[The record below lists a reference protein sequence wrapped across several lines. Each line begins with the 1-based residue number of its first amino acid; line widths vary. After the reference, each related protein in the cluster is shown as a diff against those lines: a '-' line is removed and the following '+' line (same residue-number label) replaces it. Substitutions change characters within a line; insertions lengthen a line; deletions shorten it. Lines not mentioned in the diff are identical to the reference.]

1 MARPIWTG
9 SIAFGLVQVPVELF
23 SATREHRPQFHRLS
37 KKNKKRIH
45 HRRVTEGSDEGLDIS
60 ETVKGFEVSRG
71 RHVVL
76 TDAELK
82 AAMPEQHR
90 RIEIEQFVDI
100 GEIDPLLWRKA
111 YYVGAAQ
118 GGKADKPYLLLRR
131 AMESAELAA
140 IARLVMRSREYLVT
154 IRPLDEAMVLHTMY
168 FADEVLDPGDLRH
181 LPGEQR
187 LPPKELELASKLIQ
201 SLTVPFEHDEYKDEY
216 QKRVMAL
223 VKKKAQG
230 KDIEVEPGQV
240 EGAKVIDLMAA
251 LKQSLEVPRSR
262 TKGAPRKHD
271 ARRRRK
277 AS

>member
-1 MARPIWTG
+1 
-9 SIAFGLVQVPVELF
+9 
-23 SATREHRPQFHRLS
+23 
-37 KKNKKRIH
+37 
-45 HRRVTEGSDEGLDIS
+45 VTEGSDEGLDIG

-100 GEIDPLLWRKA
+100 AEIDPLLWRKA

-154 IRPLDEAMVLHTMY
+154 IRPLEKAMVLHTMY
-168 FADEVLDPGDLRH
+168 FADEVLDAGDVRH
-181 LPGEQR
+181 LPSEQR
-187 LPPKELELASKLIQ
+187 LPPKELDLASKLIQ
-201 SLTVPFEHDEYKDEY
+201 SLTGPFEHDKYKDEY
-216 QKRVMAL
+216 QRRVMAL

-230 KDIEVEPGQV
+230 KDIEVEPSEV
-240 EGAKVIDLMAA
+240 AEGAKVIDLMAA
-251 LKQSLEVPRSR
+251 LKQSLDVPRSR
-262 TKGAPRKHD
+262 AKGAPRKSD